1 MSKTSLMRLP
11 DLLALIDV
19 LVRKFK
25 VKTNYLEYYYNKVVS
40 TLTRYKKL
48 CSPINGNDQTQDATK
63 TLLYHTKF
71 CEKAYQ
77 RLIKKKAST
86 PLKSQG
92 KWLAEDLIGNET
104 VNWESTYS
112 LPFWCTKE
120 TKLRESQFKLLH
132 RRIATNDILYK
143 IGIKQSDSC
152 TFCGEATENLV
163 HLFWS
168 CKYSNAFWKDC
179 YQWIMQNTSKVEK
192 FNLSGALLFGLI
204 NDAKDLLLHHLLLI
218 ARHYIYTC
226 KQRDT
231 RPNVQL

>member
-1 MSKTSLMRLP
+1 M
-11 DLLALIDV
+11 
-19 LVRKFK
+19 
-25 VKTNYLEYYYNKVVS
+25 
-40 TLTRYKKL
+40 
-48 CSPINGNDQTQDATK
+48 
-63 TLLYHTKF
+63 
-71 CEKAYQ
+71 
-77 RLIKKKAST
+77 
-86 PLKSQG
+86 
-92 KWLAEDLIGNET
+92 AEDLIGNET

-112 LPFWCTKE
+112 LPFWCSKE
-120 TKLRESQFKLLH
+120 TKLREFQFKLLH
-132 RRIATNDILYK
+132 RRIATNDFLYK

-226 KQRDT
+226 KQSDT
-231 RPNVQL
+231 RPNVQMHIQTVQRTVEVERQIAKDHNSLDTFKKKWSRLKPPLFKRLYYSVEVNYRHRSVD